1 MIAGENGGESI
12 DIRQTGIE
20 PQCIIQQ
27 TRISN
32 WGGAMW

>member
-12 DIRQTGIE
+12 DIRPTDTD

-27 TRISN
+27 ARMSN
-32 WGGAMW
+32 QGGARW